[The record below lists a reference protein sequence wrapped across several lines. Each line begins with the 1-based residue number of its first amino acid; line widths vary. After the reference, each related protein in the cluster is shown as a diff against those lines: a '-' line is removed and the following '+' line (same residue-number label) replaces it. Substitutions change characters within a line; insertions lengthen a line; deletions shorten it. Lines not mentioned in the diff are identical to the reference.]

1 MGCTSFADRE
11 SRVEVYSA
19 ILALLPARPT
29 DVISAIDDAYIDA
42 TDSLLGQ
49 KLLLARRIAEGSCVE
64 IEHAMLAH
72 VLSEPPSAL
81 GQLDLTDPLGARQC
95 IKPRNTAP
103 PPSVCN
109 I

>member
-1 MGCTSFADRE
+1 MGVASLADRE
-11 SRVEVYSA
+11 RRVEVYSA
-19 ILALLPARPT
+19 ILALLPAQPA
-29 DVISAIDDAYIDA
+29 DVISAIDEAYIVA

-49 KLLLARRIAEGSCVE
+49 KLLVARRIAEGSCVE
-64 IEHAMLAH
+64 IECAMLTH

-81 GQLDLTDPLGARQC
+81 GQLDLTDPLAARHC

-103 PPSVCN
+103 DPSVCR